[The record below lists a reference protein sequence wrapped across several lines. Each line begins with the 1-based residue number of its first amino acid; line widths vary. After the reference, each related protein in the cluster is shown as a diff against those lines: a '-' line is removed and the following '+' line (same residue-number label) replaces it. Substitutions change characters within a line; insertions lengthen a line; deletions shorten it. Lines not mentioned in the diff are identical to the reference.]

1 MLYNEKEAKEKVI
14 EAGLELLRSGLIAR
28 TWGNI
33 SARISE
39 DEFVITPSGRTYD
52 SLTPDDIVTVKISD
66 CSYSGDVKP
75 SSEKGVHAAAYRRR
89 PDAGFVIHTHQEYA
103 SALSVLGSVFRVN
116 PYGSGSSE
124 ALGEDV
130 PTARYGLSSTK
141 KLTKNVEAALAEHPG
156 CRAVL
161 MKNHGAVC
169 VGRDS
174 EDAFRTAHHLE
185 RAARRRYIAM
195 TGSLYPQEALED
207 LPLSDYAEI
216 LHREIHDE
224 YDRRYLVFDDPA
236 INVILETSAPFIK
249 KVSMGGKMMPAYI
262 DDLAQM
268 TGPRVRCLSADA
280 SDEEIARAVK
290 GGGAVLIEGKGAICA
305 AGSEDDAAAM
315 MMVLNKNCMAALLAA
330 AGYRAIPVGIAAGL
344 LEHQIYKM
352 SYSKL
357 AEEGNAEETDG

>member
-1 MLYNEKEAKEKVI
+1 MFYTETEAREKVL

-39 DEFVITPSGRTYD
+39 EEFIITPSGRTYE
-52 SLTPDDIVTVKISD
+52 SLTPDDLVTVRISD
-66 CSYSGDVKP
+66 CSYAGDVKP
-75 SSEKGVHAAAYRRR
+75 SSEKGVHAAAYRKR
-89 PDAGFVIHTHQEYA
+89 PDARFVIHTHQEYA
-103 SALSVLGSVFRVN
+103 SALSVLGGVFIVN
-116 PYGSGSSE
+116 PGRGGSVY
-124 ALGEDV
+124 LGEDV

-161 MKNHGAVC
+161 MRNHGTVC
-169 VGRDS
+169 IGRDS
-174 EDAFRTAHHLE
+174 EEAFRTARHLE
-185 RAARRRYIAM
+185 RAARRRYFAM
-195 TGSLYPQEALED
+195 TGSLYPQEALKGR
-207 LPLSDYAEI
+207 PLSAYAEV

-224 YDRRYLVFDDPA
+224 FDRRYLVFDDPS
-236 INVILETSAPFIK
+236 INVILETEAPFIES
-249 KVSMGGKMMPAYI
+249 VSMSGRTMPAYI
-262 DDLAQM
+262 DDLAQIA
-268 TGPRVRCLSADA
+268 GPRIRCLEADA
-280 SDEEIARAVK
+280 SDQEIAHAVK

-330 AGYRAIPVGIAAGL
+330 AGYKALSVGVLAGA
-344 LEHQIYKM
+344 LEHQIYRS

-357 AEEGNAEETDG
+357 AEDRNAEETDG